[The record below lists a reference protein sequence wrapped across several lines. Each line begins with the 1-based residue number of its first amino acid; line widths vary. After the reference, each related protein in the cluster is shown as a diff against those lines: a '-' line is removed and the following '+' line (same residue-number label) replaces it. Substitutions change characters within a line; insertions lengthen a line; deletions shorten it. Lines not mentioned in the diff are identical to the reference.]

1 MGFIFTTIEKVCIK
15 EMRVRMK
22 NFIRNSRKTVFENN
36 WYKIYLDDVTT
47 NNKDRF
53 PSYYVIDF
61 SNESVA
67 TVITNKKGEV
77 LFVKALRYILDDIS
91 LEIPA
96 GSVDFNESLI
106 DAARRE
112 CLEETGYTV
121 LLKNEPYC
129 YYPTNGVTNQKF
141 NIFFGE
147 VDESESQ
154 KKFDTSEIATVEWL
168 SIEQIKKKLLLNEI
182 KDGLTLTALLLFLFG
197 IEEKK

>member
-1 MGFIFTTIEKVCIK
+1 MGFIFTIIEKADIK
-15 EMRVRMK
+15 ETRVMMK
-22 NFIRNSRKTVFENN
+22 NFIRNSRKKVFENN

-47 NNKDRF
+47 KSKERF

-61 SNESVA
+61 SNGSVA

-96 GSVDFNESLI
+96 GGVDFNESLI
-106 DAARRE
+106 DAAKRE

-121 LLKNEPYC
+121 LLKNESYC

-147 VDESESQ
+147 VNDSESQ
-154 KKFDTSEIATVEWL
+154 IKFDTSEIATVEWL
-168 SIEQIKKKLLLNEI
+168 SIEQIKRKLLLNEI

-197 IEEKK
+197 IEERK